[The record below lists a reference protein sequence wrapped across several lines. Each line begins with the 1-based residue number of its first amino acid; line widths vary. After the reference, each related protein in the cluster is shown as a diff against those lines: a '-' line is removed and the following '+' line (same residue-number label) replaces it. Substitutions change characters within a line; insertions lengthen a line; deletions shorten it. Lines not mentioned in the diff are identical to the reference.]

1 MESGIILSVFSY
13 FVLNMNV
20 DFNLLNLLN
29 LIGILFLF
37 IGIWFFG
44 RYLLLI
50 DKVEANTR
58 KGPEEGYVNRLE
70 RATSYKILGNL
81 LLGAV
86 LSTLASVMGMVG
98 FLGLNTSGFIE
109 IILSLVFTTALFF
122 IIYLILNI
130 LSSEESSEEN

>member
-1 MESGIILSVFSY
+1 
-13 FVLNMNV
+13 MNV